1 MTTLELWFYGFVQ
14 GATEFLPVSSS
25 AHLYALEQL
34 FGWPDAG
41 RALAVASHTG
51 TLVAVIV
58 ACRSQVA
65 RLASGLLMLALGRS
79 DQAEAREALRILA
92 ASVPLFVAGVVV
104 AIQVPTAT
112 LAQLPV
118 MAAATAGGG
127 LLLLAADRG
136 WLRFR
141 SGRMDGFAA
150 YWFIGLMQALALVP
164 GASRAGCVMTAARIA
179 GWNRTASANVAFVL
193 GLPAIAGATAVEA
206 WSLAQTGDV
215 GLVTAA
221 ATVLVVA
228 FVAALAAIWL
238 LMRWLRQ
245 RSFLPFVIYRFV
257 LAGLLAW
264 MALHAT

>member
-1 MTTLELWFYGFVQ
+1 MTTFELLIYGFVQ

-25 AHLYALEQL
+25 AHLYALEEI
-34 FGWPDAG
+34 FAWPEAG
-41 RALAVASHTG
+41 RVLVVASHTG
-51 TLVAVIV
+51 TLVAVVV

-65 RLASGLLMLALGRS
+65 RLASGLAMLGLGRG
-79 DQAEAREALRILA
+79 DRAEAREALRILA
-92 ASVPLFVAGVVV
+92 ATVPLFAAGAVV
-104 AIQVPTAT
+104 ALQIPSAT

-136 WLRFR
+136 WLRVPA
-141 SGRMDGFAA
+141 GPANGVAA
-150 YWFIGLMQALALVP
+150 YWFIGVMQVLALIP
-164 GASRAGCVMTAARIA
+164 GASRAGCVMTAARMA
-179 GWNRTASANVAFVL
+179 GWDRTASANVAFVL

-206 WSLAQTGDV
+206 WDLAQHGDA
-215 GLVTAA
+215 GLITAA

-238 LMRWLRQ
+238 LMRWLQQ
-245 RSFLPFVIYRFV
+245 RSFLPFVVYRFV

-264 MALHAT
+264 LALGAP

>member
-1 MTTLELWFYGFVQ
+1 M
-14 GATEFLPVSSS
+14 
-25 AHLYALEQL
+25 
-34 FGWPDAG
+34 
-41 RALAVASHTG
+41 ASHTG

-58 ACRSQVA
+58 ACRSQVVG
-65 RLASGLLMLALGRS
+65 LASGILMLARGRS
-79 DQAEAREALRILA
+79 DRAEAREALRILA
-92 ASVPLFVAGVVV
+92 ASVPLFIAGVVV
-104 AIQVPTAT
+104 AIQVPTAM

-127 LLLLAADRG
+127 VLLLAADRG
-136 WLRFR
+136 WLRVR
-141 SGRMDGFAA
+141 AARTDGFAA
-150 YWFIGLMQALALVP
+150 YWFIGLMQVLALIP
-164 GASRAGCVMTAARIA
+164 GASRAGCVMTAARIV
-179 GWNRTASANVAFVL
+179 GWDRTASANVAFVL

-206 WSLAQTGDV
+206 WSLAQTGDA

-228 FVAALAAIWL
+228 FVSALAAIWL